1 MKVSYRQRNVVDV
14 IDDHIKGADI
24 SGRRVDYIELQEEE
38 MKEFLLLAKGY
49 NKVEVPFSHT
59 YYTYNGIRVYGD

>member
-1 MKVSYRQRNVVDV
+1 MKVSYKQRDVVDV
-14 IDDHIKGADI
+14 IDDYIREAKI

-49 NKVEVPFSHT
+49 TKVEVPFGHT
-59 YYTYNGIRVYGD
+59 YYTYNSIRVYGD